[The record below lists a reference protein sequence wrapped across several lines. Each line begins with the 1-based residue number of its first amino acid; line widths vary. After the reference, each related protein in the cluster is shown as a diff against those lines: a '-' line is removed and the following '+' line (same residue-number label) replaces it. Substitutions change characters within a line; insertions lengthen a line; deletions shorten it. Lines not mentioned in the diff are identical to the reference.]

1 MLPCL
6 VVTHG
11 IRTRIQTICRTT
23 KLPHTGL
30 IKVAREFVP
39 LLHLLSMDILNRV
52 YCLHDTTSIM
62 DTGVATTIC
71 ERLRQWYT
79 YADTTD
85 ASGRFYVLCSS
96 LYLHMDALQVRM
108 STCRTSR
115 NQMFEPIQTLLSDR
129 LHQTIWH
136 CTELGLAEMREADRS
151 SLTIGAR
158 QFFTVWKK
166 LQWTG
171 PVDCAQLDII
181 ESHRQDIIRQEPS
194 KRMPDYTQNV
204 LIDRIK
210 HQASENPEKLTRDAK
225 TTSPGTTPNRP
236 RALVGLTN
244 PSQTTCYMNAT
255 LQCLC
260 SIPELIT
267 YFSKEKKES
276 SASKPVA
283 QAFGQ
288 IVRKI
293 INGTDN
299 TIENTAQLTELLP
312 VISTEFVFPLKQQ
325 DCQLFLIG
333 LFAQLSADTR
343 HRFEGQE
350 TNVIICTSCGSERQ
364 INPQSFTTL
373 KLPIPELPTT
383 LSDLLQTYT
392 ARQSSSEDTVTV
404 CTKCGTAQQHDK
416 QASVTQW
423 PPVLIVNLMRYT
435 FDKVSKHSKKTT
447 TDVVCPDIL
456 TIPDHRYRLY
466 AVTNHKGNQMNAG
479 HYTAHCNIRDRWY
492 TFDDDRPIIECDL
505 ATVTGPSTYMLYYQ
519 RIA

>member
-79 YADTTD
+79 YADTTTTQTD
-85 ASGRFYVLCSS
+85 ASVHVLCSS
-96 LYLHMDALQVRM
+96 LYLHMNALQVRM
-108 STCRTSR
+108 ATCRTSR

-158 QFFTVWKK
+158 QFFAVWKK

-171 PVDCAQLDII
+171 PVDCVQLDII

-210 HQASENPEKLTRDAK
+210 QHQASENPEKLTRDAK
-225 TTSPGTTPNRP
+225 TTSPGTTPNR
-236 RALVGLTN
+236 ALMGLTN
-244 PSQTTCYMNAT
+244 PTGTTCYMNAT

-260 SIPELIT
+260 SIPDLIT
-267 YFSKEKKES
+267 YFGKEKKES

-299 TIENTAQLTELLP
+299 TVENTAQLTDLLP
-312 VISTEFVFPLKQQ
+312 MLSTEFVLPLKQQ
-325 DCQLFLIG
+325 DCQSFLIC
-333 LFAQLSADTR
+333 LLAQLSADTR

-350 TNVIICTSCGSERQ
+350 TNVLICTSCGSERQ
-364 INPQSFTTL
+364 LNQQSFTTL
-373 KLPIPELPTT
+373 QLPIPELPTT

-392 ARQSSSEDTVTV
+392 ARQSSSVTV
-404 CTKCGTAQQHDK
+404 CTTCETAQQHD
-416 QASVTQW
+416 QQMSVTQW
-423 PPVLIVNLMRYT
+423 PTVLILNLMRYT
-435 FDKVSKHSKKTT
+435 FDKISKHSKKTT
-447 TDVVCPDIL
+447 TDVACPDIL
-456 TIPDHRYRLY
+456 TILDHRYRLY
-466 AVTNHKGNQMNAG
+466 AVTNHEGQGSQTG
-479 HYTAHCNIRDRWY
+479 HFTAHCKIRDKWY
-492 TFDDDRPIIECDL
+492 TFDDAHPIIERDP

-519 RIA
+519 RID